1 MKKEIIYKTNQKLNI
16 DDIVELF
23 YNSGYLP
30 LKDMSNVERIERMF
44 NNTTLVVSA
53 WHGETLIGIS
63 RSLCDFS
70 YACYLSDICVHK
82 EYRKFNIGR
91 KLIEITKEKA
101 GNECKLIL
109 HSNTE
114 AIDFYKKIGM
124 KRISDT
130 FIIQRDY

>member
-1 MKKEIIYKTNQKLNI
+1 MKKDITYKTNEKLQT
-16 DDIVELF
+16 DDIVKLF

-30 LKDMSNVERIERMF
+30 LKNMSNLERIEKMF
-44 NNTTLVVSA
+44 NNANLVVSA
-53 WHGETLIGIS
+53 WHEETLIGIS

-91 KLIEITKEKA
+91 KLIAITKEKA

>member
-1 MKKEIIYKTNQKLNI
+1 MKKDITYKTNKKLKI

-30 LKDMSNVERIERMF
+30 LKDMSNLKRIEKMF
-44 NNTTLVVSA
+44 DNANLVVSA
-53 WHGETLIGIS
+53 WHGKTLIGIS

-82 EYRKFNIGR
+82 QYRKFNIGR
-91 KLIEITKEKA
+91 KLIEITKEEA

-109 HSNTE
+109 HSNAE
-114 AIDFYKKIGM
+114 AIDFYEKIGM
-124 KRISDT
+124 NRISNA